1 MRFQSYQNLLRH
13 QILTR
18 SKSVAMRLALEL
30 TFLAGVGTVCGAET
44 ADVKYRGL
52 VDLSHLSCD
61 AISRSS
67 FINRV
72 CYDQANAY
80 MIVLLKQTYYHY
92 CDIDKATV
100 DSFKAADSMGRFY
113 NDRIK
118 DHFDCRTGHVP
129 AY

>member
-1 MRFQSYQNLLRH
+1 MSSHSYQDPLRH
-13 QILTR
+13 QMFTR
-18 SKSVAMRLALEL
+18 SKFAVMRLALAL
-30 TFLAGVGTVCGAET
+30 TFLIGVTTVCGAGSS
-44 ADVKYRGL
+44 DVKYLGP

-80 MIVLLKQTYYHY
+80 MIVLLKETYYHY

-100 DSFKAADSMGRFY
+100 DSFKAAESMGRFY
-113 NDRIK
+113 NAYIK
-118 DHFDCRTGHVP
+118 GHFACGTGHVP

>member
-1 MRFQSYQNLLRH
+1 MRQVSL
-13 QILTR
+13 I
-18 SKSVAMRLALEL
+18 RLALSL
-30 TFLAGVGTVCGAET
+30 TFLVGTAGACWSET
-44 ADVKYRGL
+44 VDVKYRGP
-52 VDLSHLSCD
+52 VDLSHLSCN
-61 AISRSS
+61 AVSRSS

-92 CDIDKATV
+92 CGIDKVTV

-113 NDRIK
+113 NAYIK
-118 DHFDCRTGHVP
+118 GHFDCRVGRVP

>member
-1 MRFQSYQNLLRH
+1 MFTS
-13 QILTR
+13 
-18 SKSVAMRLALEL
+18 SKFTAMRLALAL
-30 TFLAGVGTVCGAET
+30 IFLVGVGTVCGAET
-44 ADVKYRGL
+44 ADVKYRGP

-80 MIVLLKQTYYHY
+80 MIVLLKETYYHY

-100 DSFKAADSMGRFY
+100 DSFKAAESMGRFY
-113 NDRIK
+113 NAYIK
-118 DHFDCRTGHVP
+118 GHFDCRTGHVP